1 MNRNNWKTYKI
12 NLTNYQE
19 EFLKNKKRED
29 GTTLSWMLTKA
40 VELYIKKCE
49 SESINGIK
57 KILNETDTN
66 TIYNSG
72 KPNVSWDL

>member
-1 MNRNNWKTYKI
+1 MMERNNWKTYKI
-12 NLTNYQE
+12 NLTDYQE

-29 GTTLSWMLTKA
+29 GTTLSWMLSKA

-57 KILNETDTN
+57 NRLT
-66 TIYNSG
+66 
-72 KPNVSWDL
+72 